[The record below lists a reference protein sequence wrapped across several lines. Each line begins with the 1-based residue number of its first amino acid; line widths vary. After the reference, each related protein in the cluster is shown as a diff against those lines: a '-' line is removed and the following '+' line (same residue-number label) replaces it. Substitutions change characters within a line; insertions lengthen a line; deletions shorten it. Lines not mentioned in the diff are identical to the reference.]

1 MNYRAHRLPR
11 SITGIP
17 SCDIAVSSGTLDNG
31 MPTITAFIR
40 VYDNLERVSV
50 AGSLRLNPEEAREL
64 ARHLNTKADDA
75 NRLACTLPHP
85 HIPFSTCD
93 GVIKNKTDGSKR

>member
-1 MNYRAHRLPR
+1 MNYKANKLPKT
-11 SITGIP
+11 ITGTP
-17 SCDIAVSSGTLDNG
+17 RCDVPVSSGVLDNG
-31 MPTITAFIR
+31 MPQVLVHIR

-85 HIPFSTCD
+85 HMPFSTCD

>member
-31 MPTITAFIR
+31 MPIITAFIR
-40 VYDNLERVSV
+40 VYDNLGIGLV
-50 AGSLRLNPEEAREL
+50 AGSLRLTPAEAYDL
-64 ARHLNTKADDA
+64 AERLIA
-75 NRLACTLPHP
+75 NARA
-85 HIPFSTCD
+85 
-93 GVIKNKTDGSKR
+93 KR